1 MRVFINSNSHIRSK
15 KGISLKECR
24 NIRFHTDRIRIDSGK
39 QMIHCCICS
48 HRHSVNM
55 TGRNACTFTHLCDH
69 WIDCLFNYCILQ
81 FLLTTWFLLLN
92 DTIDNIC
99 TKTDLSVSRGSLGK
113 NLSSLHVEQNCGN
126 SCGTNIHCKSAHY
139 HLFIFSENIVYKK
152 IIGCSAN
159 HTFYLKMIFPEYIR
173 QFS

>member
-1 MRVFINSNSHIRSK
+1 MRIFIDSNSHIRSK
-15 KGISLKECR
+15 KGIGFEECW
-24 NIRFHTDRIRIDSGK
+24 NIRLHTDRIRVDPGK
-39 QMIHCCICS
+39 QMIHRCICS

-55 TGRNACTFTHLCDH
+55 AGWNACTFTHLCDH

-81 FLLTTWFLLLN
+81 FLLTTWLLLLD

-99 TKTDLSVSRGSLGK
+99 SKTDLSVSRGSLGK
-113 NLSSLHVEQNCGN
+113 NLSGLHVDQDCRN

-139 HLFIFSENIVYKK
+139 HFFIFSENIVYKK
-152 IIGCSAN
+152 IIRSSTN
-159 HTFYLKMIFPEYIR
+159 YTFYFEMIFPEDIR